1 MAPRKKQNPQPKRAA
16 TGIAAEIENAGVVV
30 EQPITQT
37 LETNYMPYAMS
48 VIISRAIPEIDG
60 FKPAHRKL
68 LYTMYK
74 MGLLTGART
83 KSANIV
89 GQTMRLN
96 PHGDA
101 AIYETM
107 VRLARGNQALLH
119 PYVDSKGNF
128 GKAYSRDM
136 AYAASR
142 YTEAKLDPIC
152 NELFADIDKDTV
164 DFQDNYDGTM
174 KEPTLL
180 PVRFPSILLNSNIGI
195 AVGMASSICPFNL
208 EELCDTTIAL
218 MQDPD
223 HDLLTTLTAPDF
235 PGGGY
240 ILYDEAQLR
249 KIYETGRGSIRVR
262 ARYQYDK
269 AANCL
274 EITEIPPTT
283 TVEVIIDKIVEL
295 VKSGKLRE
303 VADIRDETDLSGLK
317 IAVDLK
323 RGTDPEKLAQKL
335 FRMTPLEDA
344 MSCNFNVLIGGYP
357 QVLGARDLLQE
368 WIAFREECVKR
379 RVYFDLKKKKEKL
392 HLLQGLAK
400 ILLDIDKAIRIVRET
415 EEEAEVVMNL
425 MIGFGIDEI
434 QAEYVAEIKLR
445 HLNREYI
452 LNRTQETQSLKEEI
466 AQMEGVLGD
475 RKKIRG
481 IITEELRQIKRKYA
495 QPRRSMILYDLPQ
508 QQDKAEE
515 EIPDYPV
522 HLFFTRE
529 GYFKKITPQSLRMSS
544 EQKLKET
551 DAVIFSQESTNRA
564 HLLFFT
570 DRQQVYKSHASDF
583 DDTKASV
590 LGDYVPAKLGMEEGE
605 RIVCFVAVPEY
616 TGYMLFFFRG
626 GKVAKVEMT
635 SYQTKTN
642 RKKLTGA
649 YSGKDALAAAFYVPE
664 DREFLL
670 RATGGRALIVHT
682 GAISPKQSRD
692 TQGVAVMNLKKNAV
706 VDTVVPF
713 EPQMLGNAHRFRTKS
728 LPAAGAI
735 PKAEDVGEQLQ
746 LLDAPAADKP

>member
-1 MAPRKKQNPQPKRAA
+1 MAPKKKKAPPPKRPVAGA
-16 TGIAAEIENAGVVV
+16 TAEIENAGVVM

-107 VRLARGNQALLH
+107 VRLSRGNQALLH

-142 YTEAKLDPIC
+142 YTEAKLDAIC
-152 NELFADIDKDTV
+152 NELFADIDKDTI
-164 DFQDNYDGTM
+164 DFQDNYDGSM

-180 PVRFPSILLNSNIGI
+180 PVQFPSILLNSNIGI
-195 AVGMASSICPFNL
+195 AVGMASAICPFNL

-218 MQDPD
+218 MKNPK
-223 HDLLTTLTAPDF
+223 HDLLTTLAAPDF

-240 ILYDEAQLR
+240 ILYNEAELR
-249 KIYETGRGSIRVR
+249 RIYETGRGGVRVR
-262 ARYQYDK
+262 ARYNYDK

-283 TVEVIIDKIVEL
+283 TVEIIIDKIVEL
-295 VKSGKLRE
+295 VKSAKVRE

-317 IAVDLK
+317 IAIDLK
-323 RGTDPEKLAQKL
+323 RGIDPDKLMQKL
-335 FRMTPLEDA
+335 FRMTSLEDT
-344 MSCNFNVLIGGYP
+344 MSCNFNVLISGYP
-357 QVLGARDLLQE
+357 RVMGARELLEE

-392 HLLQGLAK
+392 HLLLGLSK

-415 EEEAEVVMNL
+415 EEESEVVMNL

-452 LNRTQETQSLKEEI
+452 LKRIEETESLKEEI
-466 AQMEGVLGD
+466 VRMEGILGD
-475 RKKIRG
+475 QKKVRE
-481 IITEELRQIKRKYA
+481 IIVSELQQIKKKYA
-495 QPRRSMILYDLPQ
+495 QPRRSLILYDVQ
-508 QQDKAEE
+508 SVQEDEE
-515 EIPDYPV
+515 EETPDYPV
-522 HLFFTRE
+522 NLFFTRE

-544 EQKLKET
+544 EQKLKEG
-551 DAVIFSQESTNRA
+551 DEILSNMESTNRA

-570 DRQQVYKSHASDF
+570 DHQQVYKSHAYDF

-590 LGDYVPAKLGMEEGE
+590 LGDYVPAKLGFEEGE
-605 RIVCFVAVPEY
+605 RIVCFAAVQEY
-616 TGYMLFFFRG
+616 TGYMMFFFRS
-626 GKVAKVEMT
+626 GKAAKVEMS
-635 SYQTKTN
+635 SYETKTN

-649 YSGKDALAAAFYVPE
+649 YSGRDELAGAFYVPE

-670 RATGGRALIVHT
+670 KATGGRMLIVHT
-682 GAISPKQSRD
+682 GAINPKQSRD
-692 TQGVAVMNLKKNAV
+692 TQGVAVMSLKRNAL
-706 VDTVVPF
+706 VDQAVPF
-713 EPQMLGNAHRFRTKS
+713 TGEMLNNEHRFRTKS

-735 PKAEDVGEQLQ
+735 PRAEDLGEQMS
-746 LLDAPAADKP
+746 LLD